1 MMRIAIDCWSSV
13 GAVQSGWIALCT
25 MSALYISTP
34 VQKVQNA
41 VLAFCTDN
49 TLISKGY
56 RV

>member
-13 GAVQSGWIALCT
+13 GTVQSGWIALCT

-41 VLAFCTDN
+41 DIAFCTGKP
-49 TLISKGY
+49 LIYKGY

>member
-1 MMRIAIDCWSSV
+1 MNRIAIDCWSIV
-13 GAVQSGWIALCT
+13 GTVQSGWIALCT

-41 VLAFCTDN
+41 GFAFCTDKS
-49 TLISKGY
+49 LISKGY